1 MEIDYTTFRDNLKR
15 LIGSR
20 GLTIKGLAAEMGITT
35 STLTRYIH
43 GHRTPE
49 LSYIIMLSKYFNV
62 SIDWLV
68 GATDD
73 QFSGL
78 PKEVSEVANLYQVAS
93 DSDRLVINAV
103 LDKYRKGAP
112 K

>member
-15 LIGSR
+15 LIDSR

-43 GHRTPE
+43 GYRTPE
-49 LSYIIMLSKYFNV
+49 LSYIIMLSRYFNV

-68 GATDD
+68 GVTDD
-73 QFSGL
+73 KFNGL
-78 PKEVSEVANLYQVAS
+78 PKEVRDVANLYQVAS

>member
-1 MEIDYTTFRDNLKR
+1 MEVDYTVFRNNLKW
-15 LIGSR
+15 LIDSR
-20 GLTIKGLAAEMGITT
+20 GLTIKGLAADMGITA

-43 GHRTPE
+43 GYRIPE
-49 LSYIIMLSKYFNV
+49 LSYIIALSRYFNV

-68 GATDD
+68 GVTTDKYN
-73 QFSGL
+73 GL
-78 PKEVSEVANLYQVAS
+78 PDEVKEVADLYQVSS

>member
-15 LIGSR
+15 LIDSR
-20 GLTIKGLAAEMGITT
+20 GLTIKGLAAEMGMTT

-43 GHRTPE
+43 GYRTPE
-49 LSYIIMLSKYFNV
+49 LSYIITLAKHFNV

-68 GATDD
+68 GLTND
-73 QFSGL
+73 QLVGL
-78 PKEVSEVANLYQVAS
+78 PEEVREVTNLYQLAS

-103 LDKYRKGAP
+103 LDKYRKRVQ

>member
-15 LIGSR
+15 LIESR
-20 GLTIKGLAAEMGITT
+20 GLTIKGLAAELGITA

-43 GHRTPE
+43 GYRTPE
-49 LSYIIMLSKYFNV
+49 LSYIITLSKYFNV

-73 QFSGL
+73 QFNVL
-78 PKEVSEVANLYQVAS
+78 TNEVRDVANLYQLAS